1 MDLKKKTD
9 FLLKF
14 INEQSKLIAVK
25 NQIISYY
32 IELMNK
38 LEMKPNESSSKTEI
52 KFILNRIRD
61 LLTLDIEIYEEMKK

>member
-14 INEQSKLIAVK
+14 IDEQSKLIAVK
-25 NQIISYY
+25 NQIISHYL
-32 IELMNK
+32 ELMNK

-52 KFILNRIRD
+52 KFLLNKIRD
-61 LLTLDIEIYEEMKK
+61 LMNLDIEIYEEMKK

>member
-14 INEQSKLIAVK
+14 IDDQCKLIAVK
-25 NQIISYY
+25 NQIISHYV
-32 IELMNK
+32 ELMNK

-52 KFILNRIRD
+52 KFLLKKIRD